1 MYEITINGHEIVSNI
16 DIGAL
21 DTIIADDVIIA
32 IKDELSSE
40 RTEGCI
46 TLEDSRNLI
55 WRSKFFLDDYLD
67 AKIELLRINGEVI
80 FEYDSMIYIVSED
93 EDKGYNVKK
102 YSVDK
107 GTFTLEDCEHYT
119 GSKREV
125 IYYLV
130 S

>member
-55 WRSKFFLDDYLD
+55 WRIKFFLDDYLD
-67 AKIELLRINGEVI
+67 AKIELLRINGEVV
-80 FEYDSMIYIVSED
+80 FEYDSMIYIVSEVED
-93 EDKGYNVKK
+93 EYNVKK

-107 GTFTLEDCEHYT
+107 GTFTLEDSECCT
-119 GSKREV
+119 GSRREV